1 MSLIIEQ
8 EVNINIIS
16 VSINLY
22 LYKSEKG
29 LKIAELMITMMYVRH
44 LELRLKIALKLSMV
58 LQFIAL
64 LDNELI
70 KFSVVFG
77 LKFLMICY

>member
-1 MSLIIEQ
+1 M
-8 EVNINIIS
+8 NIIS

-29 LKIAELMITMMYVRH
+29 LKIAESNIIMMCVRH

-77 LKFLMICY
+77 LEFLMICY